1 MARGWESKAVE
12 SQIES
17 AEADSSSSKKAQLSP
32 EQIRRERELESIEL
46 SRTRVL
52 QDLAI
57 AINPRYRELLERSL
71 QFLDERIAAING
83 PIKSDR
89 MH

>member
-17 AEADSSSSKKAQLSP
+17 AEADGSTSKRAQLSA

-57 AINPRYRELLERSL
+57 AVNPRYRELLERSL

>member
-17 AEADSSSSKKAQLSP
+17 AEADSSSSKRAQLSP

-57 AINPRYRELLERSL
+57 AVNPRYRELLERSL

-89 MH
+89 TH